1 MIVFEKD
8 SPKTNKTA
16 DLCQLEL
23 CKLEPSI
30 LFYVEYSD
38 AMSWSV
44 HYLVGFKKA
53 CARTHRRN
61 SIFPTFHNLNNLN
74 ILLNVF
80 YIKKDLKKHFIN
92 ILKH

>member
-1 MIVFEKD
+1 MNNRSSD
-8 SPKTNKTA
+8 SHEISTLSTNCNYNN
-16 DLCQLEL
+16 DD
-23 CKLEPSI
+23 
-30 LFYVEYSD
+30 SD
-38 AMSWSV
+38 ND
-44 HYLVGFKKA
+44 LVGFKKA

-61 SIFPTFHNLNNLN
+61 SIFPTFHSLNNLN